1 MSPFHLATLPP
12 GHTLGQRRY
21 QVISNL
27 GKGSYGAV
35 YLARDTRLGQ
45 RQVAIKE
52 LLESSP
58 EAQDLFQ
65 REALLLST
73 LNHPGLVHVLDFF
86 SEGRSQYLVMD
97 YIAGS
102 DLREVVQRAEK
113 AHQQLPVQQALEWM
127 SQVCE
132 AVAYL
137 HRRTPS
143 IVHRDIKPANIR
155 LSADGR
161 AILVDFGIA
170 KVDPKATT
178 IVMAK
183 AVSAGFSPPEQY
195 EGGGGTDTRS
205 DVYALGATLYAL
217 LTLKTPPDGFDR
229 FIRKTPVI
237 SPTRFN
243 PAISAVLEEVTL
255 KAMAMEAV
263 DRYQDAAQMLK
274 SLKGATG
281 PLESPPTPSTLSA
294 APADSGLKCWRCG
307 NPCRPNARFCPKC
320 GASAGNLATAPM
332 CRACGAS
339 LRPGAH
345 FCNRCGARQTSE
357 ASTPRWSETNPH
369 ITRGTQ
375 YAQAG
380 QWAPAVAEYEQALQG
395 GLNSAA
401 LYLDLAHGYA
411 QLDRSAEVVRILE
424 EALPRY
430 PQDVAIHT
438 RLAQAYLDA
447 GKIVPGI
454 QMLERAC
461 GLAPDDDALGLQLA
475 QTCFYSDQ
483 LTQAERVLLT
493 LRQKRPQ
500 QADWSF
506 WLGMIAL
513 KRGQSEQ
520 ALKHFQQ
527 TISLAADYALAYYFI
542 GDIYLTGKKW
552 LDAAEAY
559 QRCAEINPAD
569 ADPYIKLGQCYLALD
584 QPTEAAAALRHALQ
598 IDPDNELVRALL
610 RQL

>member
-1 MSPFHLATLPP
+1 M
-12 GHTLGQRRY
+12 GHTLGQDRY
-21 QVISNL
+21 LVIKKL
-27 GKGSYGAV
+27 GRGSYGAV
-35 YLARDTRLGQ
+35 YLACDLRLGQ

-65 REALLLST
+65 REALLLAT

-97 YIAGS
+97 YIEGR
-102 DLREVVQRAEK
+102 DLREVVHEAAK
-113 AHQQLPVQQALEWM
+113 ARQLLSIQQVLEWM
-127 SQVCE
+127 GQVCE

-137 HRRTPS
+137 HHRTPP

-155 LSADGR
+155 LSTEGR

-170 KVDPKATT
+170 KVDPKTTT

-205 DVYALGATLYAL
+205 DVYALGATFYSL
-217 LTLKTPPDGFDR
+217 LTLKTPPDGFER
-229 FIRKTPVI
+229 FMRKTPII

-243 PAISAVLEEVTL
+243 PAVSAALEEVTL
-255 KAMAMEAV
+255 KAMSLEAV

-274 SLKGATG
+274 SLKTATG
-281 PLESPPTPSTLSA
+281 PLEPPSVLSAVSA
-294 APADSGLKCWRCG
+294 APAASGMKCWRCG
-307 NPCRPNARFCPKC
+307 NLCRSNARFCPKC
-320 GASAGNLATAPM
+320 GASVGNIAAASM
-332 CRACGAS
+332 CPVCGAS

-345 FCNRCGARQTSE
+345 FCKRCGARRETGV
-357 ASTPRWSETNPH
+357 ATPRLADTNSH
-369 ITRGTQ
+369 VTRGTQ

-380 QWAPAVAEYEQALQG
+380 QWAQAVNEYEQALQG
-395 GLNSAA
+395 GLNSAS

-411 QLDRSAEVVRILE
+411 QLDRSDDVIRVLE

-430 PQDVAIHT
+430 SQDITVHT

-447 GKIVPGI
+447 GKTVPGI
-454 QMLERAC
+454 QMLERAY
-461 GLAPDDDALGLQLA
+461 GLTPDDDALGLQLA
-475 QTCFYSDQ
+475 QTSFYADQ
-483 LTQAERVLLT
+483 LTQAERVLLA

-500 QADWSF
+500 QADCSF
-506 WLGMIAL
+506 WLGMIAV

-552 LDAAEAY
+552 LEAAAAY

-569 ADPYIKLGQCYLALD
+569 ADPYIKLGQCYLALN
-584 QPTEAAAALRHALQ
+584 QPTEAAAALRRALQ

>member
-1 MSPFHLATLPP
+1 MSPRHLATLPM
-12 GHTLGQRRY
+12 GHTLGQGRY
-21 QVISNL
+21 LVINKL

-35 YLARDTRLGQ
+35 YLARDLRLGQ

-52 LLESSP
+52 LLEPSP
-58 EAQDLFQ
+58 EAQELFQ
-65 REALLLST
+65 HEALLLAT
-73 LNHPGLVHVLDFF
+73 LNHPGLVRVLDFF

-97 YIAGS
+97 YIEGR
-102 DLREVVQRAEK
+102 DLREVAHAAEK
-113 AHQQLPVQQALEWM
+113 ARQQLPIQQVLEWI

-132 AVAYL
+132 AAAYL
-137 HRRTPS
+137 HYRTPP

-155 LSADGR
+155 LSMEGR

-170 KVDPKATT
+170 KVDPKTTT

-205 DVYALGATLYAL
+205 DVYALGATLYSL
-217 LTLKTPPDGFDR
+217 LTLKTPPDGFER

-237 SPTRFN
+237 SPARFN
-243 PAISAVLEEVTL
+243 PAVSAVLEEVTL
-255 KAMAMEAV
+255 KAMALEAV
-263 DRYQDAAQMLK
+263 DRYLDAAQLLR
-274 SLKGATG
+274 SLKAATG
-281 PLESPPTPSTLSA
+281 PLEPSPALAAVSS
-294 APADSGLKCWRCG
+294 APAASGTKCWRCG
-307 NPCRPNARFCPKC
+307 NLCRPNARFCPKC
-320 GASAGNLATAPM
+320 GASTGSITTAPM
-332 CRACGAS
+332 CPACGAS

-345 FCNRCGARQTSE
+345 FCKRCGARLEAE
-357 ASTPRWSETNPH
+357 ASTPRVFDTNPH
-369 ITRGTQ
+369 VTRGAQ
-375 YAQAG
+375 YVQTG
-380 QWAPAVAEYEQALQG
+380 QWAHAVDEYEQALKD
-395 GLNSAA
+395 GLNSAP
-401 LYLDLAHGYA
+401 LYLDLAQGYA
-411 QLDRSAEVVRILE
+411 QLDRPDEVIRVLE

-430 PQDVAIHT
+430 SQEVALHT

-447 GKIVPGI
+447 GKTVPGL
-454 QMLERAC
+454 QMLERAWR
-461 GLAPDDDALGLQLA
+461 LTPDDDALALQLA

-506 WLGMIAL
+506 WLGMVAL

-520 ALKHFQQ
+520 ALKHFKQ
-527 TISLAADYALAYYFI
+527 TISLADDYALAYYFV

-552 LDAAEAY
+552 LEAAAAY

-569 ADPYIKLGQCYLALD
+569 ADPYIKLGQCYLALN
-584 QPTEAAAALRHALQ
+584 QPTEAATALRRALQ
-598 IDPDNELVRALL
+598 IDPDNELVCALL